1 MVQGSESIGNESS
14 QGLGSVKGATLF
26 SVSPKTDVKEVARC
40 FTRVAFDQFCAIK
53 PPELMK
59 RNWQVKEKSP
69 AFSALVDNFARYQGW
84 AVREILMAKD
94 KERGKIISCLVELA
108 HACLEL
114 NNFHVCFAL
123 YAGVA
128 HPSVSR
134 LKVWEKKMDKVKER
148 LAILAALFDPSMNHK
163 AYQNALKNARP
174 PLVPQVSV
182 YSKYLFAIEETN
194 NDWVTTNWVGS
205 GTVEMEEKLVNIDKL
220 RMLYL
225 LVKQL
230 RQYQRVR

>member
-1 MVQGSESIGNESS
+1 MPTAGLARGSERAAADAVR
-14 QGLGSVKGATLF
+14 GLPPF
-26 SVSPKTDVKEVARC
+26 SLSPKIDVKEVARC
-40 FTRVAFDQFCAIK
+40 FTRVAADQFRAVEAA
-53 PPELMK
+53 ELMK
-59 RNWQVKEKSP
+59 RNWQVKENSP
-69 AFSALVDNFARYQGW
+69 AYSALVDNFARYQGW
-84 AVREILMAKD
+84 AVREILTASDKD
-94 KERGKIISCLVELA
+94 RPKIVSCVVELA

-128 HPSVSR
+128 HPSISR
-134 LKVWEKKMDKVKER
+134 LKLWEKKMDKVKER
-148 LAILAALFDPSMNHK
+148 LAVLAALFDPSMNHK
-163 AYQNALKNARP
+163 AYQIALKNARV
-174 PLVPQVSV
+174 PLVPQISI

-205 GTVEMEEKLVNIDKL
+205 GTVRMEEALVNIDKL

-230 RQYQRVR
+230 RQYQRVE